1 MQAQRATLSSTEI
14 ELYGRQIAHHIV
26 AAKRHQEKRDE
37 HKKSAA
43 LLLIAVKEQLPH
55 GEYGKWLAANA
66 ISQDIANRLVQ
77 QFTDP
82 EAATQRLAAERQR
95 QAEMRQAAS
104 KFRKFAEPDDYPSR
118 KGDVEAPPQQPQPSR
133 PAATSGVS
141 RKGTPE
147 ADCRPVHGTARPTD
161 SRVCGDAGMSA
172 DDATQRKFVRHVRRT
187 RVVDQRMGAPVGLE
201 CGHATRQDCAG
212 HVACRRTHE
221 AHRRP
226 CRATQDGRTEETT
239 AGGMAQKMPAAA
251 CPHSVPAF
259 CPLTRLFS

>member
-118 KGDVEAPPQQPQPSR
+118 KGGVEAPPQQPQPSR
-133 PAATSGVS
+133 PQQPPVSLARERLKRIADQYTEPHVQLIVAYAAT
-141 RKGTPE
+141 
-147 ADCRPVHGTARPTD
+147 
-161 SRVCGDAGMSA
+161 
-172 DDATQRKFVRHVRRT
+172 
-187 RVVDQRMGAPVGLE
+187 LE
-201 CGHATRQDCAG
+201 
-212 HVACRRTHE
+212 
-221 AHRRP
+221 
-226 CRATQDGRTEETT
+226 
-239 AGGMAQKMPAAA
+239 
-251 CPHSVPAF
+251 
-259 CPLTRLFS
+259 